1 MKLETNVETTYPIEG
16 FNRGYPIFYDDVNE
30 KWCYSHT
37 GEEIDSYE
45 TVPCSKE
52 GVNEVT
58 NEEEY
63 VQLKVKLSDETI
75 QDLMV
80 IADSYG
86 VSFQEAI
93 RMMLRQ
99 ATQEE
104 LGE

>member
-1 MKLETNVETTYPIEG
+1 M
-16 FNRGYPIFYDDVNE
+16 
-30 KWCYSHT
+30 
-37 GEEIDSYE
+37 
-45 TVPCSKE
+45 
-52 GVNEVT
+52 T

-63 VQLKVKLSDETI
+63 VQLKVELSEETI

>member
-1 MKLETNVETTYPIEG
+1 M
-16 FNRGYPIFYDDVNE
+16 
-30 KWCYSHT
+30 
-37 GEEIDSYE
+37 
-45 TVPCSKE
+45 
-52 GVNEVT
+52 T

-63 VQLKVKLSDETI
+63 VQLKVQLTDETI

-86 VSFQEAI
+86 VSFQEAV
-93 RMMLRQ
+93 RMILRK